1 MICLQNFIPR
11 LYHVSTKIRNGEYQ
25 VTVPVV
31 FEGGILQNDELF
43 TFLEEVKSK
52 VPDIVN
58 SKDDKTFLINYKKEI
73 SATINEIDLSEKKQI
88 DEMIQIF
95 RDRNPRVWEA
105 RSELAGIVK
114 KITQLNS
121 DYDERRRRAGF
132 EAVDLAVNEANV
144 VYGLSG
150 TRFVLTTGRFT
161 SVDALTAKGE
171 LKKTIQ
177 DKIDSAGL
185 KAQENLEKERLL
197 EAARIA
203 ERDKQQ
209 ELDKKEQEL
218 RQREQDLAR
227 QEINDTQAIQKE
239 LEKERNRANA
249 KSQAVDNIQKSQAEK
264 TQELLARLTNL
275 ENSIDPSKIYT
286 GESVLNL
293 IKKIKGL
300 LK

>member
-1 MICLQNFIPR
+1 M
-11 LYHVSTKIRNGEYQ
+11 
-25 VTVPVV
+25 TVPVV

-43 TFLEEVKSK
+43 SFLEEVKSK

-121 DYDERRRRAGF
+121 DYDERRRKAGF
-132 EAVDLAVNEANV
+132 EAVDLAVNQANV

-161 SVDALTAKGE
+161 SVDALTAKGD
-171 LKKTIQ
+171 LKKSIQ

-185 KAQENLEKERLL
+185 QAQANLEQERLL

-209 ELDKKEQEL
+209 ELAKKEQEL

-227 QEINDTQAIQKE
+227 QEANDTQAIQKE
-239 LEKERNRANA
+239 LEQERNRANA
-249 KSQAVDNIQKSQAEK
+249 KAQAVDNIQKSQEEK
-264 TQELLARLTNL
+264 KFELLSRLTKL
-275 ENSIDPSKIYT
+275 EN
-286 GESVLNL
+286 
-293 IKKIKGL
+293 KIKP
-300 LK
+300 K

>member
-1 MICLQNFIPR
+1 M
-11 LYHVSTKIRNGEYQ
+11 
-25 VTVPVV
+25 TVPVV

-43 TFLEEVKSK
+43 SFLEEVKSK

-121 DYDERRRRAGF
+121 DYDERRRKAGF

-171 LKKTIQ
+171 LKKSIQ

-185 KAQENLEKERLL
+185 KAQDNLEQERLL

-203 ERDKQQ
+203 ERNKQQ
-209 ELDKKEQEL
+209 ELAKKEQEL
-218 RQREQDLAR
+218 HQREQDLAR
-227 QEINDTQAIQKE
+227 QEANDTQAIQKE
-239 LEKERNRANA
+239 LEQERIRANA
-249 KSQAVDNIQKSQAEK
+249 KAQAVDNIQKSQAEK
-264 TQELLARLTNL
+264 TQEVLTRLTKL
-275 ENSIDPSKIYT
+275 ENLINPNTEYT
-286 GESVLNL
+286 GDSVLKL

>member
-1 MICLQNFIPR
+1 M
-11 LYHVSTKIRNGEYQ
+11 
-25 VTVPVV
+25 TVPVV

-43 TFLEEVKSK
+43 SFLEEVKSK

-121 DYDERRRRAGF
+121 DYDERRRKAGF
-132 EAVDLAVNEANV
+132 EAVEFAVNQANV

-161 SVDALTAKGE
+161 SVDALTAKGD
-171 LKKTIQ
+171 LKKSIQ

-185 KAQENLEKERLL
+185 QAQANLEQERLL

-209 ELDKKEQEL
+209 ELAKKEQEL
-218 RQREQDLAR
+218 KHREQILEKR
-227 QEINDTQAIQKE
+227 ETGDTQALSQQ
-239 LEKERNRANA
+239 LEEERIKNKA
-249 KSQAVDNIQKSQAEK
+249 
-264 TQELLARLTNL
+264 L
-275 ENSIDPSKIYT
+275 ENQNANIANT
-286 GESVLNL
+286 GESKNEGIIERIEMLEMKIEPNKNYSGKSALNVLN
-293 IKKIKGL
+293 KIKEL
-300 LK
+300 LHG

>member
-1 MICLQNFIPR
+1 M
-11 LYHVSTKIRNGEYQ
+11 
-25 VTVPVV
+25 TVPVV

-43 TFLEEVKSK
+43 SFLKEVESK
-52 VPDIVN
+52 IPDVVN
-58 SKDDKTFLINYKKEI
+58 SKDDKTFLNNYKKEI

-88 DEMIQIF
+88 DEMIEVF
-95 RDRNPRVWEA
+95 RDRNPQVWEA
-105 RSELAGIVK
+105 RSKLAGIVT
-114 KITQLNS
+114 KITQMNS
-121 DYDERRRRAGF
+121 DFDERRRRAGF

-161 SVDALTAKGE
+161 SVDALTTKGD
-171 LKKTIQ
+171 LKKSIQ

-185 KAQENLEKERLL
+185 QAQANLEQERLL

-209 ELDKKEQEL
+209 ELAKKEQEL

-227 QEINDTQAIQKE
+227 QEANDTQAIQKE
-239 LEKERNRANA
+239 LEQERNRANA
-249 KSQAVDNIQKSQAEK
+249 KAQAVDNIQKSQAEK
-264 TQELLARLTNL
+264 TQEVLTRLTKL
-275 ENSIDPSKIYT
+275 ENLIDPSKEYI
-286 GESVLNL
+286 GESVLGL

>member
-1 MICLQNFIPR
+1 M
-11 LYHVSTKIRNGEYQ
+11 
-25 VTVPVV
+25 TVPVV

-43 TFLEEVKSK
+43 SFLEEVKSK

-121 DYDERRRRAGF
+121 DYDERRRKAGF
-132 EAVDLAVNEANV
+132 EAVEFAVNQANV

-161 SVDALTAKGE
+161 SVDALTAKGD
-171 LKKTIQ
+171 LKKSIQ

-185 KAQENLEKERLL
+185 QAQANLEQERLL

-209 ELDKKEQEL
+209 ELAKKEQEL
-218 RQREQDLAR
+218 KHREQVLEKR
-227 QEINDTQAIQKE
+227 ETGDTQALSQQ
-239 LEKERNRANA
+239 LEEERIKNKA
-249 KSQAVDNIQKSQAEK
+249 
-264 TQELLARLTNL
+264 L
-275 ENSIDPSKIYT
+275 ENQNANIANT
-286 GESVLNL
+286 GESKIEGIIERIETLEMKIEPNKNYSGKSVLNVL
-293 IKKIKGL
+293 NKIKEL
-300 LK
+300 LHG

>member
-1 MICLQNFIPR
+1 M
-11 LYHVSTKIRNGEYQ
+11 
-25 VTVPVV
+25 TVPVV

-43 TFLEEVKSK
+43 SFLKEVESK
-52 VPDIVN
+52 IPDIVN
-58 SKDDKTFLINYKKEI
+58 SKDDKTFLNNYKKEI

-88 DEMIQIF
+88 DEMIEVF
-95 RDRNPRVWEA
+95 RDRNPQVWEA
-105 RSELAGIVK
+105 RSKLAGIVT
-114 KITQLNS
+114 KITQMNN
-121 DYDERRRRAGF
+121 DFDERRRRAGF

-144 VYGLSG
+144 VYDLSG

-161 SVDALTAKGE
+161 SVDALTTKGD
-171 LKKTIQ
+171 LKKSIQ

-185 KAQENLEKERLL
+185 QANLEQERLL

-209 ELDKKEQEL
+209 ELAKKEQEL

-227 QEINDTQAIQKE
+227 QEANDTQAIQKE
-239 LEKERNRANA
+239 LEQERNRANA
-249 KSQAVDNIQKSQAEK
+249 KAQAVNNIQKSQAEK
-264 TQELLARLTNL
+264 TQEVLTRLTKL
-275 ENSIDPSKIYT
+275 ENLIDPSTEYT
-286 GESVLNL
+286 GESVLGL

>member
-1 MICLQNFIPR
+1 M
-11 LYHVSTKIRNGEYQ
+11 
-25 VTVPVV
+25 TVPVV

-43 TFLEEVKSK
+43 SFLKEVESK
-52 VPDIVN
+52 IPDIVN

-121 DYDERRRRAGF
+121 DYDERRRKAGF
-132 EAVDLAVNEANV
+132 EAVEFAVNQANV

-161 SVDALTAKGE
+161 SVDALTAKGD
-171 LKKTIQ
+171 LKKSIQ

-185 KAQENLEKERLL
+185 QAQANLEQERLL

-209 ELDKKEQEL
+209 ELAKKEQEL
-218 RQREQDLAR
+218 KHREQVLEKR
-227 QEINDTQAIQKE
+227 ETGDTQALSQQ
-239 LEKERNRANA
+239 LEEERIKNKA
-249 KSQAVDNIQKSQAEK
+249 
-264 TQELLARLTNL
+264 L
-275 ENSIDPSKIYT
+275 ENQNANIANT
-286 GESVLNL
+286 GESKIEGIIERIETFEMKIEPNKNYSGKSVLNVL
-293 IKKIKGL
+293 NKIKEL
-300 LK
+300 LHG

>member
-1 MICLQNFIPR
+1 M
-11 LYHVSTKIRNGEYQ
+11 
-25 VTVPVV
+25 TVPVV

-43 TFLEEVKSK
+43 SFLKEVKSK

-95 RDRNPRVWEA
+95 RDRNPRVWKA

-132 EAVDLAVNEANV
+132 EAVDLAVKEANV

-150 TRFVLTTGRFT
+150 TKFVLTTGRFT
-161 SVDALTAKGE
+161 GVDVLTTKGE
-171 LKKTIQ
+171 LKKSTQ

-185 KAQENLEKERLL
+185 QAQAKLEQERLL

-209 ELDKKEQEL
+209 ELAKKEQEL
-218 RQREQDLAR
+218 ILREQDLAR
-227 QEINDTQAIQKE
+227 QENNDTQAIQKE
-239 LEKERNRANA
+239 LEQERIRANA
-249 KSQAVDNIQKSQAEK
+249 KAQTVDNIQKSQEEK
-264 TQELLARLTNL
+264 KFELLRRLTKL
-275 ENSIDPSKIYT
+275 ENNINPNKKYT
-286 GESVLNL
+286 GESVLSMVKQ
-293 IKKIKGL
+293 IKEM

>member
-1 MICLQNFIPR
+1 M
-11 LYHVSTKIRNGEYQ
+11 
-25 VTVPVV
+25 TVPVV

-43 TFLEEVKSK
+43 SFLKEVENKI
-52 VPDIVN
+52 PDIVN
-58 SKDDKTFLINYKKEI
+58 SKDDKTFLNNYKKEI

-88 DEMIQIF
+88 DEMIEVF
-95 RDRNPRVWEA
+95 RDRNPQVWEA
-105 RSELAGIVK
+105 RSKLTGIVT
-114 KITQLNS
+114 KITQMNN
-121 DYDERRRRAGF
+121 DFDERRRRAGF

-161 SVDALTAKGE
+161 SVDALTTKGD
-171 LKKTIQ
+171 LKKSIQ

-185 KAQENLEKERLL
+185 QAQANLEQERLL

-209 ELDKKEQEL
+209 ELAKKEQEL

-227 QEINDTQAIQKE
+227 QEANDTQAIQKE
-239 LEKERNRANA
+239 LEQERNRANA
-249 KSQAVDNIQKSQAEK
+249 KAQAVDNIQKSQAEK
-264 TQELLARLTNL
+264 TQEVLTRLTKL
-275 ENSIDPSKIYT
+275 ENLIDPSKEYT
-286 GESVLNL
+286 GESVLGL
-293 IKKIKGL
+293 IKKIKEL

>member
-1 MICLQNFIPR
+1 M
-11 LYHVSTKIRNGEYQ
+11 
-25 VTVPVV
+25 TVPVV

-43 TFLEEVKSK
+43 SFLKEVENK

-58 SKDDKTFLINYKKEI
+58 SKDDKTFLNNYKKEI

-88 DEMIQIF
+88 DEMIEIF
-95 RDRNPRVWEA
+95 RDRNPQVWEI
-105 RSELAGIVK
+105 RSKLAGIVT
-114 KITQLNS
+114 KITQMNN
-121 DYDERRRRAGF
+121 DFDERRRKAGF

-150 TRFVLTTGRFT
+150 SRFVLTTGRFT
-161 SVDALTAKGE
+161 SVDALTTKGD
-171 LKKTIQ
+171 LKKSIQ

-185 KAQENLEKERLL
+185 QAQANLEQERLL

-209 ELDKKEQEL
+209 ELAKKEQEL

-227 QEINDTQAIQKE
+227 QEANDTQAIQKE
-239 LEKERNRANA
+239 LEQERNRANA

-264 TQELLARLTNL
+264 TQEVLTRLTKL
-275 ENSIDPSKIYT
+275 ENLIDPSTEYT
-286 GESVLNL
+286 GESVLKL

>member
-1 MICLQNFIPR
+1 M
-11 LYHVSTKIRNGEYQ
+11 
-25 VTVPVV
+25 
-31 FEGGILQNDELF
+31 
-43 TFLEEVKSK
+43 
-52 VPDIVN
+52 
-58 SKDDKTFLINYKKEI
+58 INYKKEI

-121 DYDERRRRAGF
+121 DYDERRRKAGF
-132 EAVDLAVNEANV
+132 EAVEFAVNQANV

-161 SVDALTAKGE
+161 SVDALTAKGD
-171 LKKTIQ
+171 LKKSIQ

-185 KAQENLEKERLL
+185 QAQANLEQERLL

-209 ELDKKEQEL
+209 ELAKKEQEL
-218 RQREQDLAR
+218 KHREQVLEKR
-227 QEINDTQAIQKE
+227 ETGDTQALSQQ
-239 LEKERNRANA
+239 LEEERIKNKA
-249 KSQAVDNIQKSQAEK
+249 
-264 TQELLARLTNL
+264 L
-275 ENSIDPSKIYT
+275 ENQNANIANT
-286 GESVLNL
+286 GESKIEGIIERIETLEMKIEPNKNYSGKSVLNVL
-293 IKKIKGL
+293 NKIKEL
-300 LK
+300 LHG

>member
-1 MICLQNFIPR
+1 M
-11 LYHVSTKIRNGEYQ
+11 
-25 VTVPVV
+25 TVPVV

-43 TFLEEVKSK
+43 SFLKEVESK
-52 VPDIVN
+52 IPDIVN
-58 SKDDKTFLINYKKEI
+58 SKDDKTFLNNYKKEI

-88 DEMIQIF
+88 DEMIEVF
-95 RDRNPRVWEA
+95 RDRNPQVWEA
-105 RSELAGIVK
+105 RSKLAGIVT
-114 KITQLNS
+114 KITQMNN
-121 DYDERRRRAGF
+121 DFDERRRRAGF

-144 VYGLSG
+144 VYDLSG

-161 SVDALTAKGE
+161 SVDELTTKGD
-171 LKKTIQ
+171 LKKSIQ

-185 KAQENLEKERLL
+185 QAQANLEQERLL

-209 ELDKKEQEL
+209 ELAKKEQEL

-227 QEINDTQAIQKE
+227 QEANDTQAIQKE
-239 LEKERNRANA
+239 LEQERNRANA
-249 KSQAVDNIQKSQAEK
+249 KAQAVNNIQKSQAEK
-264 TQELLARLTNL
+264 TQEVLTRLTKL
-275 ENSIDPSKIYT
+275 ENLIDPSTEYT
-286 GESVLNL
+286 GESVLGL

>member
-1 MICLQNFIPR
+1 M
-11 LYHVSTKIRNGEYQ
+11 
-25 VTVPVV
+25 TVPVV

-43 TFLEEVKSK
+43 SFLKEVENK

-58 SKDDKTFLINYKKEI
+58 SKDDKTFLNNYKKEI

-88 DEMIQIF
+88 DEMIEVF
-95 RDRNPRVWEA
+95 RDRNPQVWEV
-105 RSELAGIVK
+105 RSKLAGIVT
-114 KITQLNS
+114 KITQMNN
-121 DYDERRRRAGF
+121 DFDERRRRAGF
-132 EAVDLAVNEANV
+132 EAVDLAVKEANV

-161 SVDALTAKGE
+161 SVDALTAKGD
-171 LKKTIQ
+171 LKKSIQ

-185 KAQENLEKERLL
+185 KAQDNLEQERLL

-209 ELDKKEQEL
+209 ELAKKEQEL

-227 QEINDTQAIQKE
+227 QEANDTQAIQKE
-239 LEKERNRANA
+239 LEQERIRANA
-249 KSQAVDNIQKSQAEK
+249 KAQAVDNIQKSQAEK
-264 TQELLARLTNL
+264 TQEVLTRLTKL
-275 ENSIDPSKIYT
+275 ENLINPSTEYT
-286 GESVLNL
+286 GESVLKL

>member
-1 MICLQNFIPR
+1 M
-11 LYHVSTKIRNGEYQ
+11 
-25 VTVPVV
+25 TVPVV

-43 TFLEEVKSK
+43 SFLKEVESK
-52 VPDIVN
+52 IPDVVN
-58 SKDDKTFLINYKKEI
+58 SKDDKTFLNNYKKEV

-88 DEMIQIF
+88 DEMIEVF
-95 RDRNPRVWEA
+95 RDRNPQVWEA
-105 RSELAGIVK
+105 RSKLAGIIT
-114 KITQLNS
+114 KITQMNS
-121 DYDERRRRAGF
+121 DFDERRRRAGF

-161 SVDALTAKGE
+161 SVDALTTKGD
-171 LKKTIQ
+171 LKKSIQ

-185 KAQENLEKERLL
+185 QAQANLEQERLL

-209 ELDKKEQEL
+209 ELAKKEQEL

-227 QEINDTQAIQKE
+227 QEANDTQAIQKE
-239 LEKERNRANA
+239 LEQERNRANA
-249 KSQAVDNIQKSQAEK
+249 KAQAVDNIQKSQAEK
-264 TQELLARLTNL
+264 TQEVLTRLTKL
-275 ENSIDPSKIYT
+275 ENLIDPSKEYT
-286 GESVLNL
+286 GESVLGL

>member
-1 MICLQNFIPR
+1 M
-11 LYHVSTKIRNGEYQ
+11 
-25 VTVPVV
+25 TVPVV

-43 TFLEEVKSK
+43 SFLKEVENK

-58 SKDDKTFLINYKKEI
+58 SKDDKTFLNNYKKEI

-88 DEMIQIF
+88 DEIIEVF
-95 RDRNPRVWEA
+95 RDRNPQVWEA
-105 RSELAGIVK
+105 RSKFAGIVT
-114 KITQLNS
+114 KITQMNS
-121 DYDERRRRAGF
+121 DFDERRRRAGF
-132 EAVDLAVNEANV
+132 EAVDLAVNETNV

-161 SVDALTAKGE
+161 SVDALTTKGD
-171 LKKTIQ
+171 LKKSIQ

-185 KAQENLEKERLL
+185 QAQANLEQERLL

-209 ELDKKEQEL
+209 ELAKKEQEL

-227 QEINDTQAIQKE
+227 QEANDTQAIQKE
-239 LEKERNRANA
+239 LEQERNRANA
-249 KSQAVDNIQKSQAEK
+249 KAQAVDNIQKSQAEK
-264 TQELLARLTNL
+264 TQEVLTRLTKL
-275 ENSIDPSKIYT
+275 ENLIDPSKEYT
-286 GESVLNL
+286 GESVLGL

>member
-1 MICLQNFIPR
+1 M
-11 LYHVSTKIRNGEYQ
+11 
-25 VTVPVV
+25 TVPAV

-43 TFLEEVKSK
+43 SFLEEVKSK

-121 DYDERRRRAGF
+121 DYDERRRKAGF
-132 EAVDLAVNEANV
+132 EAVDLAVNQANV

-161 SVDALTAKGE
+161 SVDALTAKGD
-171 LKKTIQ
+171 LKKSIQ

-185 KAQENLEKERLL
+185 QAQANLEQERLL

-209 ELDKKEQEL
+209 ELAKKEQEL

-227 QEINDTQAIQKE
+227 QEANDTQAIQKE
-239 LEKERNRANA
+239 LEQERNRANA
-249 KSQAVDNIQKSQAEK
+249 KAQAVDNIQKSQEEK
-264 TQELLARLTNL
+264 KFELLSRLTKL
-275 ENSIDPSKIYT
+275 ENKINPNKKYT
-286 GESVLNL
+286 GESVLSMVKQ
-293 IKKIKGL
+293 IKEM

>member
-1 MICLQNFIPR
+1 M
-11 LYHVSTKIRNGEYQ
+11 
-25 VTVPVV
+25 TVPVV

-43 TFLEEVKSK
+43 SFLEEVKSK

-121 DYDERRRRAGF
+121 DYDERRRKAGF
-132 EAVDLAVNEANV
+132 EAVEFAVNQANV
-144 VYGLSG
+144 VYGRSG

-161 SVDALTAKGE
+161 SVDALTAKGD
-171 LKKTIQ
+171 LKKSIQ

-185 KAQENLEKERLL
+185 QAQANLEQERLL

-209 ELDKKEQEL
+209 ELAKKEQEL
-218 RQREQDLAR
+218 KHREQVLEKR
-227 QEINDTQAIQKE
+227 ETGDTQALSQQ
-239 LEKERNRANA
+239 LEEERIKNKA
-249 KSQAVDNIQKSQAEK
+249 
-264 TQELLARLTNL
+264 L
-275 ENSIDPSKIYT
+275 ENQNANIAST
-286 GESVLNL
+286 GESKIEGIIERIETLEMKIEPNKNYSGKSVLNVL
-293 IKKIKGL
+293 NKIKEL
-300 LK
+300 LHG

>member
-1 MICLQNFIPR
+1 M
-11 LYHVSTKIRNGEYQ
+11 
-25 VTVPVV
+25 TVPVV

-43 TFLEEVKSK
+43 SFLKEVESK

-58 SKDDKTFLINYKKEI
+58 SKDDKTFLNNYKKEI

-88 DEMIQIF
+88 DEMIEVF
-95 RDRNPRVWEA
+95 RDRNPQVWEA
-105 RSELAGIVK
+105 RSKLDGIVT
-114 KITQLNS
+114 KITQMNN
-121 DYDERRRRAGF
+121 DFDERRRRAGF

-161 SVDALTAKGE
+161 SVDALTTKGD
-171 LKKTIQ
+171 LKKSIQ

-185 KAQENLEKERLL
+185 QAQANLEQERLL

-209 ELDKKEQEL
+209 ELAKKEQEL
-218 RQREQDLAR
+218 RQREHDLAR
-227 QEINDTQAIQKE
+227 QEANDTQAIQKE

-249 KSQAVDNIQKSQAEK
+249 KAQAVNNIQK
-264 TQELLARLTNL
+264 TQEEKKFELISRLTKL
-275 ENSIDPSKIYT
+275 ENNIDPNKKYT
-286 GESVLNL
+286 GKSVLSMVKQ
-293 IKKIKGL
+293 IKEM

>member
-1 MICLQNFIPR
+1 M
-11 LYHVSTKIRNGEYQ
+11 
-25 VTVPVV
+25 TVPVV

-43 TFLEEVKSK
+43 SFLEEVKSK

-88 DEMIQIF
+88 DEMVQIF

-105 RSELAGIVK
+105 RSELAGLVQ

-121 DYDERRRRAGF
+121 DFDERRRKAGF
-132 EAVDLAVNEANV
+132 EAVEFAVNQANV

-161 SVDALTAKGE
+161 SVDALTAKGD
-171 LKKTIQ
+171 LKKSIQ
-177 DKIDSAGL
+177 DKIDSTGL
-185 KAQENLEKERLL
+185 QAQANLEQERLL

-209 ELDKKEQEL
+209 ELAKKEQEL
-218 RQREQDLAR
+218 KHREQVLEKR
-227 QEINDTQAIQKE
+227 ETGDTQALSQQ
-239 LEKERNRANA
+239 LEEERIKNKA
-249 KSQAVDNIQKSQAEK
+249 
-264 TQELLARLTNL
+264 L
-275 ENSIDPSKIYT
+275 ENQNANIANT
-286 GESVLNL
+286 GESKIEGIIERIETLEMKIEPNKNYSGKSVLNVL
-293 IKKIKGL
+293 NKIKEL
-300 LK
+300 LHG

>member
-1 MICLQNFIPR
+1 M
-11 LYHVSTKIRNGEYQ
+11 
-25 VTVPVV
+25 TVPVV

-43 TFLEEVKSK
+43 SFLKEVENK

-58 SKDDKTFLINYKKEI
+58 SKDDKTFLNNYKKEI

-88 DEMIQIF
+88 DEMIEVF
-95 RDRNPRVWEA
+95 RDRNPQVWEA
-105 RSELAGIVK
+105 RSKLAGIVT
-114 KITQLNS
+114 KITQMNN
-121 DYDERRRRAGF
+121 DFDERRRRAGF
-132 EAVDLAVNEANV
+132 EAVDLAVKEANV
-144 VYGLSG
+144 VYGISG

-161 SVDALTAKGE
+161 SVDALTAKGD
-171 LKKTIQ
+171 LKKSIQ

-185 KAQENLEKERLL
+185 KAQDNLEQERLL

-209 ELDKKEQEL
+209 ELAKKEQEL

-227 QEINDTQAIQKE
+227 QEANDTQAIQKE
-239 LEKERNRANA
+239 LEQERIRANA
-249 KSQAVDNIQKSQAEK
+249 KAQAVDNIQKSQAEK
-264 TQELLARLTNL
+264 TQEVLTRLTKL
-275 ENSIDPSKIYT
+275 ENLINPSTEYT
-286 GESVLNL
+286 GESVLKL

>member
-1 MICLQNFIPR
+1 M
-11 LYHVSTKIRNGEYQ
+11 
-25 VTVPVV
+25 TVPVV

-43 TFLEEVKSK
+43 SFLKEVESK
-52 VPDIVN
+52 IPDVVN
-58 SKDDKTFLINYKKEI
+58 SKDDKTFLNNYKKEV

-88 DEMIQIF
+88 DEMIEVF
-95 RDRNPRVWEA
+95 RDRNPQVWEA
-105 RSELAGIVK
+105 RSKLAGIVT
-114 KITQLNS
+114 KITQMNS
-121 DYDERRRRAGF
+121 DFDERRRRAGF
-132 EAVDLAVNEANV
+132 EAVDLAVKEANV

-161 SVDALTAKGE
+161 SVDALTTKGD
-171 LKKTIQ
+171 LKKSIQ

-185 KAQENLEKERLL
+185 QAQANLEQERLL

-209 ELDKKEQEL
+209 ELAKKEQEL

-227 QEINDTQAIQKE
+227 QEANDTQAIQKE
-239 LEKERNRANA
+239 LEQERNRANA
-249 KSQAVDNIQKSQAEK
+249 KAQAVDNIQKSQAEK
-264 TQELLARLTNL
+264 TQEVLTRLTKL
-275 ENSIDPSKIYT
+275 ENLIDPSKEYT
-286 GESVLNL
+286 GESVLGL

>member
-1 MICLQNFIPR
+1 M
-11 LYHVSTKIRNGEYQ
+11 
-25 VTVPVV
+25 TVPVV

-43 TFLEEVKSK
+43 SFLEEVKSK

-121 DYDERRRRAGF
+121 DYDERRRKAGF
-132 EAVDLAVNEANV
+132 EAVEFAVNQANV

-161 SVDALTAKGE
+161 SVDALTAKGD
-171 LKKTIQ
+171 LKKSIQ

-185 KAQENLEKERLL
+185 QAQAKLEQERLL

-209 ELDKKEQEL
+209 ELAKKEQEL
-218 RQREQDLAR
+218 KHREQVLEKR
-227 QEINDTQAIQKE
+227 ETGDTQALSQQ
-239 LEKERNRANA
+239 LEEERIKNKA
-249 KSQAVDNIQKSQAEK
+249 
-264 TQELLARLTNL
+264 L
-275 ENSIDPSKIYT
+275 ENQNANIANT
-286 GESVLNL
+286 GESKIEGIIERIEILEMKIEPNKNYSGKSVLNVL
-293 IKKIKGL
+293 NKIKEL
-300 LK
+300 LHG